1 MVTLDGEDEM
11 DDAELDSYLSSA
23 DEELEEV
30 TVQEV
35 EMEDRRTTV
44 PRDAGDNASIDGEP
58 IQEDDVENSPQRAR
72 KRSCD
77 ELEEQEALEGL
88 PRKVRRAASQQVL
101 QDGLHPKTNGHL
113 DRPRSAE
120 QLRRGKSPKS
130 RTADAG
136 KRALGGEAARE
147 GGAESIRGG
156 TDGGRRLSYEQVQI
170 RVPIYSSRGLQ
181 EKDLV
186 EYAR

>member
-58 IQEDDVENSPQRAR
+58 IQEDDVDNSPQRAR

-77 ELEEQEALEGL
+77 ELEEQEAKRLQTKARDAMADDDFGLGDIVEGAPEADGYAARCMHVCACSSL
-88 PRKVRRAASQQVL
+88 TVLQTRRRTRAPSSAAAAARQAFSAAAS
-101 QDGLHPKTNGHL
+101 
-113 DRPRSAE
+113 
-120 QLRRGKSPKS
+120 
-130 RTADAG
+130 
-136 KRALGGEAARE
+136 GEDE
-147 GGAESIRGG
+147 PGSTGVG
-156 TDGGRRLSYEQVQI
+156 
-170 RVPIYSSRGLQ
+170 P
-181 EKDLV
+181 
-186 EYAR
+186 